1 MKKYIIGAHFITAC
15 ENAYFLV
22 DESIYNFITGRV
34 FKEDILRQLAEC
46 FADYESEIPAIK
58 AKFQKDFH
66 NENLRSLVNAFSWP
80 KISKVFG
87 YKIHDNILSLI
98 NEIADMKV
106 TVIPS
111 QIDVIIDEN
120 LEDSQ

>member
-66 NENLRSLVNAFSWP
+66 NENLRSLVNTFSWP
-80 KISKVFG
+80 KTSEVFG

-98 NEIADMKV
+98 NEIADMKISV
-106 TVIPS
+106 LASDV
-111 QIDVIIDEN
+111 DVIIGDEVY
-120 LEDSQ
+120 

>member
-15 ENAYFLV
+15 ATAYFLV

-80 KISKVFG
+80 KTSEVFG

-98 NEIADMKV
+98 NEIADMKISV
-106 TVIPS
+106 LASDV
-111 QIDVIIDEN
+111 DVIIGDEVY
-120 LEDSQ
+120 